1 MDMTPCT
8 YSDKRKKRYILLL
21 NLVMKGVMT
30 LTEKFD
36 EYKKRDRIDSDYSDY
51 KEEYAAEVAPQRID
65 YDYDEKDHKDDVR
78 SSAAGSTAGFIALA
92 LSILSLFTFP
102 TLFGL
107 VSVLLGIY
115 AYNRGATVTGGIAA
129 IVGGIAAL
137 IAILFRVALIG
148 LLFSLFKKKKVSR
161 LCGIPYPVN
170 TSSDGYLI
178 FVLLVALKKR
188 QVLTVQLIRKT

>member
-1 MDMTPCT
+1 
-8 YSDKRKKRYILLL
+8 
-21 NLVMKGVMT
+21 MKGVMT

-36 EYKKRDRIDSDYSDY
+36 DYKKRDRIDSDYSDY

-65 YDYDEKDHKDDVR
+65 YDYDDKDDKDVVK
-78 SSAAGSTAGFIALA
+78 SSAGSTAGFIALA

-115 AYNRGATVTGGIAA
+115 AYNRGATVTGGIGAV
-129 IVGGIAAL
+129 VGGIAAL

-148 LLFSLFKKKKVSR
+148 LLFSLF
-161 LCGIPYPVN
+161 
-170 TSSDGYLI
+170 
-178 FVLLVALKKR
+178 
-188 QVLTVQLIRKT
+188 

>member
-1 MDMTPCT
+1 M
-8 YSDKRKKRYILLL
+8 SI
-21 NLVMKGVMT
+21 
-30 LTEKFD
+30 
-36 EYKKRDRIDSDYSDY
+36 KRDRIDSDYSDY

-65 YDYDEKDHKDDVR
+65 YDYDEKEHKDDVR

-148 LLFSLFKKKKVSR
+148 LLFSLF
-161 LCGIPYPVN
+161 
-170 TSSDGYLI
+170 
-178 FVLLVALKKR
+178 
-188 QVLTVQLIRKT
+188 

>member
-1 MDMTPCT
+1 MGVSLLANSGIKTV
-8 YSDKRKKRYILLL
+8 KRNILLL
-21 NLVMKGVMT
+21 NLVMKGVLT

-36 EYKKRDRIDSDYSDY
+36 EYKKRDRIDSDY

-65 YDYDEKDHKDDVR
+65 YDDKDNDDVR

-92 LSILSLFTFP
+92 LAILSLFTFP

-115 AYNRGATVTGGIAA
+115 AYNRGATVTGGTAA

-148 LLFSLFKKKKVSR
+148 LLFSLF
-161 LCGIPYPVN
+161 
-170 TSSDGYLI
+170 
-178 FVLLVALKKR
+178 
-188 QVLTVQLIRKT
+188 

>member
-1 MDMTPCT
+1 MYCT
-8 YSDKRKKRYILLL
+8 LSFLFFFILSKIEEVILTFPISKKQFLPSKWISLPVHTRIKKKKRNILLL

-36 EYKKRDRIDSDYSDY
+36 EYKKRDRIDSEY

-129 IVGGIAAL
+129 IVGGVAAL

-148 LLFSLFKKKKVSR
+148 LLFSLF
-161 LCGIPYPVN
+161 
-170 TSSDGYLI
+170 
-178 FVLLVALKKR
+178 
-188 QVLTVQLIRKT
+188 

>member
-1 MDMTPCT
+1 
-8 YSDKRKKRYILLL
+8 
-21 NLVMKGVMT
+21 MT

-36 EYKKRDRIDSDYSDY
+36 DYKRKDRIDSDYSDY

-65 YDYDEKDHKDDVR
+65 YDYDDKDDKDDKDVVK

-129 IVGGIAAL
+129 VVGGIAAL

-148 LLFSLFKKKKVSR
+148 LLFSLF
-161 LCGIPYPVN
+161 
-170 TSSDGYLI
+170 
-178 FVLLVALKKR
+178 
-188 QVLTVQLIRKT
+188 

>member
-1 MDMTPCT
+1 M
-8 YSDKRKKRYILLL
+8 
-21 NLVMKGVMT
+21 
-30 LTEKFD
+30 TEKFD

-65 YDYDEKDHKDDVR
+65 YDKGDKDDVR

-115 AYNRGATVTGGIAA
+115 AYNRGATVTGGTAA
-129 IVGGIAAL
+129 IIGGIAAL
-137 IAILFRVALIG
+137 IAILFRAAIIG
-148 LLFSLFKKKKVSR
+148 LLFSLF
-161 LCGIPYPVN
+161 
-170 TSSDGYLI
+170 
-178 FVLLVALKKR
+178 
-188 QVLTVQLIRKT
+188 

>member
-1 MDMTPCT
+1 M
-8 YSDKRKKRYILLL
+8 
-21 NLVMKGVMT
+21 
-30 LTEKFD
+30 TEKFD
-36 EYKKRDRIDSDYSDY
+36 DYKRKDRIDSDYSDY

-65 YDYDEKDHKDDVR
+65 YDYNDNDDKDVVK
-78 SSAAGSTAGFIALA
+78 SSAARINCFGFIALA

-129 IVGGIAAL
+129 VVGGIAAL

-148 LLFSLFKKKKVSR
+148 LLFSLF
-161 LCGIPYPVN
+161 
-170 TSSDGYLI
+170 
-178 FVLLVALKKR
+178 
-188 QVLTVQLIRKT
+188 

>member
-1 MDMTPCT
+1 
-8 YSDKRKKRYILLL
+8 
-21 NLVMKGVMT
+21 MKGVIT

-65 YDYDEKDHKDDVR
+65 YDKDDKDDVR

-115 AYNRGATVTGGIAA
+115 AYNRGATVTGGTAA
-129 IVGGIAAL
+129 IIGGIAAL
-137 IAILFRVALIG
+137 IAILFRAAIIG
-148 LLFSLFKKKKVSR
+148 LLFSLF
-161 LCGIPYPVN
+161 
-170 TSSDGYLI
+170 
-178 FVLLVALKKR
+178 
-188 QVLTVQLIRKT
+188 

>member
-1 MDMTPCT
+1 MYYTLSSLFFFILSKIEKVILSFPILKKHFSLSNWILLPVQVRIKT
-8 YSDKRKKRYILLL
+8 VKRNILLL
-21 NLVMKGVMT
+21 NLVMKGVLT

-36 EYKKRDRIDSDYSDY
+36 EYKKRDRIDSDY

-65 YDYDEKDHKDDVR
+65 YDDKDNDDVR

-92 LSILSLFTFP
+92 LAILSLFTFP

-148 LLFSLFKKKKVSR
+148 LLFSLF
-161 LCGIPYPVN
+161 
-170 TSSDGYLI
+170 
-178 FVLLVALKKR
+178 
-188 QVLTVQLIRKT
+188 

>member
-1 MDMTPCT
+1 M
-8 YSDKRKKRYILLL
+8 KKRYILLL

-36 EYKKRDRIDSDYSDY
+36 DYKRRDRIDSDYSDY

-65 YDYDEKDHKDDVR
+65 YDYNDKDDKDVVK

-129 IVGGIAAL
+129 VVGGIAAL

-148 LLFSLFKKKKVSR
+148 LLFSLF
-161 LCGIPYPVN
+161 
-170 TSSDGYLI
+170 
-178 FVLLVALKKR
+178 
-188 QVLTVQLIRKT
+188 

>member
-1 MDMTPCT
+1 MDITPVHT
-8 YSDKRKKRYILLL
+8 RIKRKKRYILLL

-30 LTEKFD
+30 LTENLMSI
-36 EYKKRDRIDSDYSDY
+36 KRDRIDSDYSDY

-65 YDYDEKDHKDDVR
+65 YDYDEKEHKDDVR

-148 LLFSLFKKKKVSR
+148 LLFSLF
-161 LCGIPYPVN
+161 
-170 TSSDGYLI
+170 
-178 FVLLVALKKR
+178 
-188 QVLTVQLIRKT
+188 

>member
-1 MDMTPCT
+1 
-8 YSDKRKKRYILLL
+8 
-21 NLVMKGVMT
+21 MKGVMT

-36 EYKKRDRIDSDYSDY
+36 DYKRKDRIDSDYSDY
-51 KEEYAAEVAPQRID
+51 KEEYAAEVAPQRIN
-65 YDYDEKDHKDDVR
+65 YDYDDKDVVK

-129 IVGGIAAL
+129 VVGGIAAL

-148 LLFSLFKKKKVSR
+148 LLFSLF
-161 LCGIPYPVN
+161 
-170 TSSDGYLI
+170 
-178 FVLLVALKKR
+178 
-188 QVLTVQLIRKT
+188 

>member
-1 MDMTPCT
+1 MDITPCT
-8 YSDKRKKRYILLL
+8 CSDKKEKEIHTTIEPCYE
-21 NLVMKGVMT
+21 KGVLT

-36 EYKKRDRIDSDYSDY
+36 EYKKRDRIDSDY

-65 YDYDEKDHKDDVR
+65 YDDKDNDDVR

-92 LSILSLFTFP
+92 LAILSLFTFP

-115 AYNRGATVTGGIAA
+115 AYNRGATVTGGTAA

-148 LLFSLFKKKKVSR
+148 LLFSLF
-161 LCGIPYPVN
+161 
-170 TSSDGYLI
+170 
-178 FVLLVALKKR
+178 
-188 QVLTVQLIRKT
+188 

>member
-1 MDMTPCT
+1 MYYTLSSLFFFILSKIEEVILSFPILKKHFPL
-8 YSDKRKKRYILLL
+8 SNWILLPEHARIKRKKRYILLL
-21 NLVMKGVMT
+21 NLVMKGVLT

-36 EYKKRDRIDSDYSDY
+36 EYKKRDRIDSDY

-65 YDYDEKDHKDDVR
+65 YDDKDNDDVR

-92 LSILSLFTFP
+92 LAILSLFTFP

-115 AYNRGATVTGGIAA
+115 AYNRGATVTGGTAA

-148 LLFSLFKKKKVSR
+148 LLFSLF
-161 LCGIPYPVN
+161 
-170 TSSDGYLI
+170 
-178 FVLLVALKKR
+178 
-188 QVLTVQLIRKT
+188 

>member
-1 MDMTPCT
+1 M
-8 YSDKRKKRYILLL
+8 
-21 NLVMKGVMT
+21 
-30 LTEKFD
+30 TEKFD
-36 EYKKRDRIDSDYSDY
+36 EHKRTDGIDSDY

-65 YDYDEKDHKDDVR
+65 YNDKDDVK

-92 LSILSLFTFP
+92 LAVLSLFTFP

-148 LLFSLFKKKKVSR
+148 LLFSLF
-161 LCGIPYPVN
+161 
-170 TSSDGYLI
+170 
-178 FVLLVALKKR
+178 
-188 QVLTVQLIRKT
+188 

>member
-1 MDMTPCT
+1 
-8 YSDKRKKRYILLL
+8 
-21 NLVMKGVMT
+21 MKGVMT

-65 YDYDEKDHKDDVR
+65 YDEKDNKDDVR

-137 IAILFRVALIG
+137 IAILFRVALVG
-148 LLFSLFKKKKVSR
+148 LLFSLF
-161 LCGIPYPVN
+161 
-170 TSSDGYLI
+170 
-178 FVLLVALKKR
+178 
-188 QVLTVQLIRKT
+188 

>member
-1 MDMTPCT
+1 
-8 YSDKRKKRYILLL
+8 
-21 NLVMKGVMT
+21 MKGVMT

-36 EYKKRDRIDSDYSDY
+36 DYKKRDRIDSDYSDY

-65 YDYDEKDHKDDVR
+65 YDKKEDKDDVR

-148 LLFSLFKKKKVSR
+148 LLFSLF
-161 LCGIPYPVN
+161 
-170 TSSDGYLI
+170 
-178 FVLLVALKKR
+178 
-188 QVLTVQLIRKT
+188 

>member
-1 MDMTPCT
+1 
-8 YSDKRKKRYILLL
+8 
-21 NLVMKGVMT
+21 MKGVLT

-36 EYKKRDRIDSDYSDY
+36 EYKKRDRIDSDY

-65 YDYDEKDHKDDVR
+65 YDDKDNDDVR

-148 LLFSLFKKKKVSR
+148 LLFSLF
-161 LCGIPYPVN
+161 
-170 TSSDGYLI
+170 
-178 FVLLVALKKR
+178 
-188 QVLTVQLIRKT
+188 

>member
-1 MDMTPCT
+1 MYYTLSSLFFFILSKIEEVILSFPILKKHFPLSNWILLPVQVRIKT
-8 YSDKRKKRYILLL
+8 VKRNILLL
-21 NLVMKGVMT
+21 NLVMKGVLT

-36 EYKKRDRIDSDYSDY
+36 EYKKRDRIDSDY

-65 YDYDEKDHKDDVR
+65 YDDKDNDDVR

-92 LSILSLFTFP
+92 LAILSLFTFP

-115 AYNRGATVTGGIAA
+115 AYNRGATVTGGTAA

-148 LLFSLFKKKKVSR
+148 LLFSLF
-161 LCGIPYPVN
+161 
-170 TSSDGYLI
+170 
-178 FVLLVALKKR
+178 
-188 QVLTVQLIRKT
+188 

>member
-1 MDMTPCT
+1 MGVLLLANSGIKTV
-8 YSDKRKKRYILLL
+8 KRNILLL
-21 NLVMKGVMT
+21 NLVMKGVLT

-36 EYKKRDRIDSDYSDY
+36 EYKKRDRIDSDY

-65 YDYDEKDHKDDVR
+65 YDDKDNDDVR

-92 LSILSLFTFP
+92 LAILSLFTFP

-115 AYNRGATVTGGIAA
+115 AYNRGATVTGGTAA

-148 LLFSLFKKKKVSR
+148 LLFSLF
-161 LCGIPYPVN
+161 
-170 TSSDGYLI
+170 
-178 FVLLVALKKR
+178 
-188 QVLTVQLIRKT
+188 

>member
-1 MDMTPCT
+1 M
-8 YSDKRKKRYILLL
+8 
-21 NLVMKGVMT
+21 
-30 LTEKFD
+30 TEKFD
-36 EYKKRDRIDSDYSDY
+36 EYKKRDRIDSDY

-65 YDYDEKDHKDDVR
+65 YDDKDNDDVR

-92 LSILSLFTFP
+92 LAILSLFTFP

-115 AYNRGATVTGGIAA
+115 AYNRGATVTGGTAA

-148 LLFSLFKKKKVSR
+148 LLFSLF
-161 LCGIPYPVN
+161 
-170 TSSDGYLI
+170 
-178 FVLLVALKKR
+178 
-188 QVLTVQLIRKT
+188 